1 MIQCRTGVSFHTYID
16 IIPRKIDLFIASIE
30 SMIGDKQINCIC
42 RRGIAST
49 EAARLISGK
58 SNVKVFIDGG

>member
-1 MIQCRTGVSFHTYID
+1 MIQCRTGVYIHTCID

-30 SMIGDKQINCIC
+30 SMTGDKQIHCIC
-42 RRGIAST
+42 MRGIEST

-58 SNVKVFIDGG
+58 SNLQVFIDGG